1 MDSGTEAPTSQTG
14 GPIRAQNR
22 VLLFVAALATNFV
35 TAIEAT
41 IVATAM
47 PTIVAE
53 LGNFELLSWV
63 FTAYLLTQVVTIPV
77 YGRLSD
83 LYGRKP
89 ILLLGMGLF
98 LAGSILC
105 GFAWSMASLVVFRV
119 VQGLGAGALMPV
131 ARTLVGD
138 LYNGPERARMQGYV
152 SSVFVVAAVLGPVVG
167 GFIATHTIW
176 PLVFWV
182 NLPLGLLAGGILMWA
197 LHERI
202 ERRKHRIDWGGAAML
217 GAGAGTLMFALAEI
231 SKLGPWVTAGLVLV
245 AALLVVAFVF
255 YERAVTDPIWPPSLW
270 RDRMVTSG
278 NLVSLAIG
286 CAMMGIAAYL
296 PVYMQGVIG
305 TTAVVS
311 GMTIMA
317 MSATSPI
324 GAVFAGRIMLRTSY
338 RTSAMCGG
346 AMFILGTA
354 MMTFLAP
361 TSPVAWAMASG
372 LCMGLGIG
380 LSNNT
385 YMVAIQTESGWNQRG
400 VATSAFVFARI
411 LGQSIGTAAFG
422 GILNARLAPYL
433 GGAKGED
440 MVARIMSPTL
450 RRSLAPDALAR
461 LVHQLDGAL
470 HTVFFILVG
479 SAAVVMA
486 AGLLLPRG
494 RGLIRK
500 T

>member
-1 MDSGTEAPTSQTG
+1 MDTGTDRLQTEPSGKPRPAP
-14 GPIRAQNR
+14 NR
-22 VLLFVAALATNFV
+22 ILLFVAALATNFV

-47 PTIVAE
+47 PTVVAD

-89 ILLLGMGLF
+89 ILLFGMALF
-98 LAGSILC
+98 LIGSVLC
-105 GFAWSMASLVVFRV
+105 GFAWSMASLVAFRV

-138 LYNGPERARMQGYV
+138 LYHGPERARMQGYV
-152 SSVFVVAAVLGPVVG
+152 SSVFVAAAVLGPVVG

-182 NLPLGLLAGGILMWA
+182 NLPLGLFAAAILIWV
-197 LHERI
+197 LHEQV
-202 ERRKHRIDWGGAAML
+202 ERKKHKIDWGGAVML
-217 GAGAGTLMFALAEI
+217 AAGTGAMMFALAEI
-231 SKLGPWVTAGLVLV
+231 SKLGPWVTGALLAAAAVLLV
-245 AALLVVAFVF
+245 AFSF
-255 YERAVTDPIWPPSLW
+255 YERAVVEPIWPPSLW

-305 TTAVVS
+305 TTAVIS

-324 GAVFAGRIMLRTSY
+324 GAVLAGRIMLRRSY
-338 RTSAMCGG
+338 RTAALTGG
-346 AMFILGTA
+346 AMFLLGTF

-385 YMVAIQTESGWNQRG
+385 YMVSMQTETGWSQRG
-400 VATSAFVFARI
+400 VATSTFIFCRI

-422 GILNARLAPYL
+422 GILNARLAPFL
-433 GGAKGED
+433 NGTGEGDDLVAK
-440 MVARIMSPTL
+440 VMSPAL
-450 RRSLAPDALAR
+450 RQSLPPDALAR
-461 LVHQLDGAL
+461 LLHALDGAL
-470 HTVFFILVG
+470 HTVFWILVG
-479 SAAVVMA
+479 FSAVVLA
-486 AGLLLPRG
+486 TGLLLPRG
-494 RGLIRK
+494 RSLK
-500 T
+500 